1 MFNLNHFINF
11 LRIEFRRRKSK
22 KRGGKFKLKIGN
34 LPSFFQALNQAGIP
48 YVVLRWFEEVPL
60 TDLEEKEAINDIDFL
75 FQHSDLKK
83 IIRIGS
89 QHPGKILAEFY
100 SVSGKKGTSA
110 RGLPYYPPA
119 LASHIIEN
127 RILYK
132 NTFYVPA
139 PYEHFQSLCFHL
151 VFHKGYDSGLP
162 IDQDTPPKQ
171 TPKRDYA
178 DLLQQLAKKE
188 NITLE
193 QPITLESLNLYLSKT
208 QWTMP
213 YDLKRRW
220 RFSQKE
226 WIEHLWK
233 EEEKRDFTYAKK
245 IPHLIVFLIRSDGSD
260 SPEILQ
266 ATIQKIKKHFTIEQ
280 TIELDEESQ
289 NRVIQNVRGGNWIEH
304 GGKTLIPP
312 TFALLCF
319 DPSPQTFS
327 KSHPDFRKNPHVT
340 NANVLLKKE
349 IREQINNDFPSTN
362 KKRVV
367 LHSSDNTM
375 EAHHHLLYVCGKENY
390 ISICEKLMGQIS
402 LLNT

>member
-1 MFNLNHFINF
+1 MFNLNHSINF

-22 KRGGKFKLKIGN
+22 KNGGKFKLKISN
-34 LPSFFQALNQAGIP
+34 VPSFFQALNQAGIT

-60 TDLEEKEAINDIDFL
+60 TPLEEKEAINDIDFL
-75 FQHSDLKK
+75 FLYSDLKK
-83 IIRIGS
+83 LIRIGS
-89 QHPGKILAEFY
+89 QHQGTILAEFY

-119 LASHIIEN
+119 LASRIIEN

-132 NTFYVPA
+132 NMFYVPS

-151 VFHKGYDSGLP
+151 VFHKGYESGLA
-162 IDQDTPPKQ
+162 IDPNTPSKQ
-171 TPKRDYA
+171 KPKRDYA
-178 DLLQQLAKKE
+178 GLLQQLAEKQ

-193 QPITLESLNLYLSKT
+193 QPITLKSLDRYLTLT

-220 RFSQKE
+220 RFSQEE

-233 EEEKRDFTYAKK
+233 TEEERDFTYAKK
-245 IPHLIVFLIRSDGSD
+245 IPDLIVFLIRADGSD

-266 ATIQKIKKHFTIEQ
+266 ATIQKIKNYFTIEQ
-280 TIELDEESQ
+280 TIELDDESQ
-289 NRVIQNVRGGNWIEH
+289 SRVVQNVRGGNWLEH

-312 TFALLCF
+312 TFALLGF
-319 DPSPQTFS
+319 DPSPEPFTE
-327 KSHPDFRKNPHVT
+327 SHPDFKKNPHVT
-340 NANVLLKKE
+340 NANVLLKNK
-349 IREQINNDFPSTN
+349 IRLQINHEFPSTS

-367 LHSSDNTM
+367 IHSSDNTM
-375 EAHHHLLYVCGKENY
+375 EAHHHLLYVCGRENY
-390 ISICEKLMGQIS
+390 ASICEELIDQAS